1 VTESEVRERSSRLTC
16 SCRKDSELRDMI
28 VAAFMAGFVAGTDR
42 HSLSPMSLSNRLTA
56 LLDDIAS

>member
-1 VTESEVRERSSRLTC
+1 LTC